1 MIVKEL
7 FPRFHPELIEEINT
21 HGIIKELPA
30 QTELLRE
37 GQYAKVIPI
46 VIEGLV
52 KVYSRYGDRELLLY
66 YIHPAE
72 SCIISFSSG
81 ISQLPSRGYAITETA
96 ATLLLLPVENV
107 QLWLKTYPALN
118 TLFFKNYDAR
128 YLDMMNAVNHLL
140 FDKMDTRILD
150 YLKEKTRVTSSQIL
164 HITHKEIAT
173 DLGTA
178 REVVSRILKKL
189 EAENHIAQEG
199 RTIKIK

>member
-1 MIVKEL
+1 MIIKEL
-7 FPRFHPELIEEINT
+7 FPRFHPDLIKEITT

-37 GQYAKVIPI
+37 GQYAKVIPF
-46 VIEGLV
+46 VIHGLV
-52 KVYSRYGDRELLLY
+52 KVYSRYEDRELLLY
-66 YIHPAE
+66 YIEPAE

-81 ISQLPSRGYAITETA
+81 ISQLPSRGYAITETDA
-96 ATLLLLPVENV
+96 KLLLLPVDKV
-107 QLWLKTYPALN
+107 QQWLKTYPALN

-150 YLKEKTRVTSSQIL
+150 YLKEKARIKATQIL

-189 EAENHIAQEG
+189 EIENHITQEG
-199 RTIKIK
+199 RTIKIM

>member
-1 MIVKEL
+1 MIIKEL
-7 FPRFHPELIEEINT
+7 FPRFHPDLIKEITT

-37 GQYAKVIPI
+37 GQYAKVIPF
-46 VIEGLV
+46 VIHGLV
-52 KVYSRYGDRELLLY
+52 KVYSRYEDRELLLY
-66 YIHPAE
+66 YIEPAE

-81 ISQLPSRGYAITETA
+81 ISQLPSRGYAITETDA
-96 ATLLLLPVENV
+96 KLLLLPVVKV
-107 QLWLKTYPALN
+107 QQWLKTYPALN

-150 YLKEKTRVTSSQIL
+150 YLKEKARIKATQIL

-189 EAENHIAQEG
+189 EIENHITQEG
-199 RTIKIK
+199 RTIKIM

>member
-1 MIVKEL
+1 MIIKEL
-7 FPRFHPELIEEINT
+7 FPRFHPDLIKEITT

-46 VIEGLV
+46 VIHGLV
-52 KVYSRYGDRELLLY
+52 KVYSRYEDRELLLY
-66 YIHPAE
+66 YIEPAE

-81 ISQLPSRGYAITETA
+81 ISQLPSRGFAITETDA
-96 ATLLLLPVENV
+96 KLLLLPVDKV
-107 QLWLKTYPALN
+107 QQWLKTYPELN

-150 YLKEKTRVTSSQIL
+150 YLKEKSRITATQTL

-189 EAENHIAQEG
+189 EIENHITQEG
-199 RTIKIK
+199 RTIKIM

>member
-1 MIVKEL
+1 MIIKEL
-7 FPRFHPELIEEINT
+7 FPRFHPDLIEEITT
-21 HGIIKELPA
+21 HSIIKDLPA

-46 VIEGLV
+46 VIHGLV
-52 KVYSRYGDRELLLY
+52 KVYSRYEDRELLLY
-66 YIHPAE
+66 YIEPAE

-81 ISQLPSRGYAITETA
+81 ISQLPSRGFAITETDA
-96 ATLLLLPVENV
+96 KLLLLPVDKV
-107 QLWLKTYPALN
+107 QQWLKTHPALN

-128 YLDMMNAVNHLL
+128 YLDMMNSVNHLL
-140 FDKMDTRILD
+140 FDKMDARILD
-150 YLKEKTRVTSSQIL
+150 YLKEKSRVTVTQTL

-189 EAENHIAQEG
+189 EAENHITQEG
-199 RTIKIK
+199 RTIKIM

>member
-1 MIVKEL
+1 MIIKEL
-7 FPRFHPELIEEINT
+7 FPRFHPDLIEEITT
-21 HGIIKELPA
+21 HGIIEELPG

-37 GQYAKVIPI
+37 GQYAKVIPV

-52 KVYSRYGDRELLLY
+52 KVYSRYEDRELLLY
-66 YIHPAE
+66 YIEPAE

-81 ISQLPSRGYAITETA
+81 ISQLPSRGYAITETDA
-96 ATLLLLPVENV
+96 KLLLLPVNNV
-107 QLWLKTYPALN
+107 QQWLKTYPALN

-140 FDKMDTRILD
+140 FDKMDARILD
-150 YLKEKTRVTSSQIL
+150 YLKEKSRVTATQTL

-189 EAENHIAQEG
+189 EAENHITQEG
-199 RTIKIK
+199 RTIKIM

>member
-1 MIVKEL
+1 MIIKEL
-7 FPRFHPELIEEINT
+7 FPRFHPDLIKEITT

-46 VIEGLV
+46 VIHGLV
-52 KVYSRYGDRELLLY
+52 KVYSRYEDRELLLY
-66 YIHPAE
+66 YIEPAE

-81 ISQLPSRGYAITETA
+81 ISHLPSRGYAITETDA
-96 ATLLLLPVENV
+96 KLLLLPVDKV
-107 QLWLKTYPALN
+107 QQWLKTYPALN

-140 FDKMDTRILD
+140 FDKMDARILD
-150 YLKEKTRVTSSQIL
+150 YLKEKSRVTATQTL

-189 EAENHIAQEG
+189 EIENHITQEG
-199 RTIKIK
+199 RTIKIM